1 MKRIIAV
8 ALLLIATA
16 ALTAVWRAPAAWLGD
31 ALEARSRLRLVDAR
45 GTVWQGSAIL
55 GVSDGRETTLLPG
68 RLEWRV
74 VGIGAAQVSHPWL
87 ARPLGVSLA
96 SGRLAVAQ
104 GEARVPAGVLAGLGA
119 PFNTV
124 RPGGVLEIVW
134 TDAELAGSVFRGE
147 VRVDWR
153 DARSALST
161 VAPLG
166 TYRLLLSGAGS
177 EPSFTLQTLQGPL
190 QLSGN
195 GRMTGSRVRFQ
206 GVATAEPPM
215 RAALDGL
222 LGVLGMRSGD
232 KVLLAINT

>member
-1 MKRIIAV
+1 MKRAILV
-8 ALLLIATA
+8 LLLVSVSA
-16 ALTAVWRAPAAWLGD
+16 ALTAAWRAPAAWLGD
-31 ALEARSRLRLVDAR
+31 ALAARTPLRLVDAR

-74 VGIGAAQVSHPWL
+74 AGLGSAQVSHPWL
-87 ARPLGVSLA
+87 TGPQGVSYA
-96 SGRLAVAQ
+96 SGRLALAR
-104 GEARVPAGVLAGLGA
+104 GGARVPAAVLAGLGA

-124 RPGGVLEIVW
+124 RPGGVLEVAW
-134 TDAELAGSVFRGE
+134 SDSEMAGSVFRGE

-166 TYRLLLSGAGS
+166 SYRLQISGSGG
-177 EPSFTLQTLQGPL
+177 EPVFTLLTLHGPL
-190 QLSGN
+190 QLSGK
-195 GRMTGSRVRFQ
+195 GRMAGSRIRFQ

>member
-1 MKRIIAV
+1 MLA
-8 ALLLIATA
+8 ATV
-16 ALTAVWRAPAAWLGD
+16 ALTAAWRAPAAWLAD
-31 ALEARSRLRLVDAR
+31 AIAARTPLRLVDPR
-45 GTVWQGSAIL
+45 GSVWQGSAIL
-55 GVSDGRETTLLPG
+55 GLSDGRETTLLPG
-68 RLEWRV
+68 RVEWRV
-74 VGIGAAQVSHPWL
+74 TGLLSARFSHPWL
-87 ARPLGVSLA
+87 TGPLGVSFE
-96 SGRLAVAQ
+96 SGHVAFAQ
-104 GEARVPAGVLAGLGA
+104 GGARVPAAVLAGLGA

-124 RPGGVLEIVW
+124 RPAGVLEVAW
-134 TDAELAGSVFRGE
+134 TEAALSGSRFRGE

-166 TYRLLLSGAGS
+166 SYRLQISGAGG
-177 EPSFTLQTLQGPL
+177 EPSINLQTLQGPL

-195 GRMTGSRVRFQ
+195 GRMAGSRIRFH

>member
-1 MKRIIAV
+1 M
-8 ALLLIATA
+8 
-16 ALTAVWRAPAAWLGD
+16 
-31 ALEARSRLRLVDAR
+31 DAR

-68 RLEWRV
+68 RIEWRV
-74 VGIGAAQVSHPWL
+74 AGLGTAQVSHPWL
-87 ARPLGVSLA
+87 TGPLAVSYE
-96 SGRLAVAQ
+96 SGRVALA
-104 GEARVPAGVLAGLGA
+104 GGGARVPAAVLSGLGA

-124 RPGGVLEIVW
+124 RPGGVLEVAW
-134 TDAELAGSVFRGE
+134 SDTQLAGSIFRGE

-166 TYRLLLSGAGS
+166 SYRLQISGSGG
-177 EPSFTLQTLQGPL
+177 EPVFTLLTLQGPL

-195 GRMTGSRVRFQ
+195 GRMAGSRIRFQ
-206 GVATAEPPM
+206 GVASAEPPM